1 MTRRNVTGRLAGVLA
16 GLAALAAASCGPRVE
31 APPTADPATRRTTN
45 LGDVIGF
52 TASNGAQVW
61 RALPFA
67 TPPEGDLRWR
77 APRPPQAW
85 EGEREALDFAPWCTQ
100 LTNRLDEG
108 YGLDPGTVAG
118 AEDCLYVNVYAPPAG
133 ATDEPAPVMV
143 WIHGGSNVWG
153 RAENYD
159 GAALAA
165 RENVVVVIL
174 QYRLGPLGFFSH
186 AALRGTAQ
194 TFEDRAANFALLDQ
208 MAALTWVHDN
218 IGVFGGD
225 PDRVTIFGESAGGHN
240 VAGLLTAPGAR
251 GLFHRAIMQSGLT
264 STVTRR
270 AAEADENAPGLDRN
284 PSGVAVRALLGDDA
298 ASLDDETLAAELRAL
313 TQDEVLAAFW
323 GEGGTFIEL
332 PRMIEDG
339 VTVLRGGITPA
350 LAQVRTP
357 LMTGTNRDESRFF
370 NFLDDTL
377 VGNRFGVVFSVM
389 DADFYEPASDYQSLF
404 WRVHAVDDVAR
415 AITAGGDGGPVY
427 AYRFD
432 WDEQGKVFFSNFSQ
446 LVGAGHGME
455 IPFVFEDWGFGGR
468 LGEIS
473 FNRKNAAGREGLSQ
487 AMMSYWAAFARDG
500 SPSTGS
506 RGDLPAWAP
515 WAPSGM
521 ALMLLDTDE
530 GGGVRMENGAISA
543 DDAIARLETDPRLG
557 DVEHRCRIYGA
568 ASGWFPMVAEE
579 ARPPEGCDRD
589 DVVVANPEAN
599 EG

>member
-1 MTRRNVTGRLAGVLA
+1 MIRNIVRGRLAGVLA
-16 GLAALAAASCGPRVE
+16 SVAALAAAGCGPRVE
-31 APPTADPATRRTTN
+31 APPTADPATRRTTS

-52 TASNGAQVW
+52 TADNGAQVW

-77 APRPPQAW
+77 APRPPQPW
-85 EGEREALDFAPWCTQ
+85 QGEREALDYAPWCTQ

-108 YGLDPGTVAG
+108 YGLEPGTVAG
-118 AEDCLYVNVYAPPAG
+118 SEDCLYVNVYAPPAG

-174 QYRLGPLGFFSH
+174 QYRLGPMGFLSH
-186 AALRGTAQ
+186 AALRDTAQ
-194 TFEDRAANFALLDQ
+194 TNEDRAANFALLDQ
-208 MAALTWVHDN
+208 MAALTWVRDN
-218 IGVFGGD
+218 IAVFGGD
-225 PDRVTIFGESAGGHN
+225 PGRVTIFGESAGGHN
-240 VAGLLTAPGAR
+240 VAGLLTAPGAK
-251 GLFHRAIMQSGLT
+251 GLYHRAIMQSGMT
-264 STVTRR
+264 MTVTREV
-270 AAEADENAPGLDRN
+270 AEADENEPGLDLN
-284 PSGVAVRALLGDDA
+284 PSGVAVRALLGQDA
-298 ASLDDETLAAELRAL
+298 GSLNSDALAAQLRAL
-313 TQDEVLAAFW
+313 TQDEILAAYW

-339 VTVLRGGITPA
+339 VTVPLGGIAPA

-377 VGNRFGVVFSVM
+377 VGNKFGMIFGVK

-415 AITAGGDGGPVY
+415 AVAAGGSTPVY

-432 WDEQGKVFFSNFSQ
+432 WDEQGKIFFSNFSQ

-473 FNRKNAAGREGLSQ
+473 FNDNNAVGREGLSQ

-500 SPSTGS
+500 SPATGS
-506 RGDLPAWAP
+506 RGDLPAWTTWEPTGVAV
-515 WAPSGM
+515 M
-521 ALMLLDTDE
+521 MLDSAD
-530 GGGVRMENGAISA
+530 GGGVRMENGALTA
-543 DDAIARLETDPRLG
+543 DGAIARLESDPRLS
-557 DVEHRCRIYGA
+557 DIQDRCRIYGA
-568 ASGWFPMVAEE
+568 AAGWFPMIAEA

-589 DVVVANPEAN
+589 DVIAANPEAN